1 MEKTKTLQ
9 TKELELL
16 EMINN
21 YISDLEYYI
30 WKHYELLEDYRKEN
44 NERGVQQEE
53 QIIQDYLNKIEI
65 NKQRINNRRAYYGY
79 LLIMENYF

>member
-30 WKHYELLEDYRKEN
+30 
-44 NERGVQQEE
+44 
-53 QIIQDYLNKIEI
+53 
-65 NKQRINNRRAYYGY
+65 
-79 LLIMENYF
+79 

>member
-1 MEKTKTLQ
+1 MEKTTILQ

-44 NERGVQQEE
+44 NERGVQQEAE
-53 QIIQDYLNKIEI
+53 IIQDYLNKIEYH
-65 NKQRINNRRAYYGY
+65 KQRINRKRAYYGY
-79 LLIMENYF
+79 LLLMENY